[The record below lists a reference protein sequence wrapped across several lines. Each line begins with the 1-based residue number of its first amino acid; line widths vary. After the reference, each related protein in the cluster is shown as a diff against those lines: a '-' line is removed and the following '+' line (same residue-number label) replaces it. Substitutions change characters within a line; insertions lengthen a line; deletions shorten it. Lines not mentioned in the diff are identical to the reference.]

1 MKETTKMFI
10 DGMCVGGSFMYL
22 AIAIANLYGWT
33 TVLAGIGVIGFSYCM
48 IVIALA
54 ADEERR
60 IRRKQYDAGTHD
72 YYGNKLEDE
81 NK

>member
-1 MKETTKMFI
+1 MKETTKTFI

-33 TVLAGIGVIGFSYCM
+33 TVLTGIGVIAFSYCM
-48 IVIALA
+48 IIIALA

-60 IRRKQYDAGTHD
+60 IRRKQHDAGTHD

>member
-33 TVLAGIGVIGFSYCM
+33 TVLAGIGVIAFSYCM
-48 IVIALA
+48 IIIALA

-60 IRRKQYDAGTHD
+60 IRRKQHDAGTHD

>member
-1 MKETTKMFI
+1 MKETTKTFI

-33 TVLAGIGVIGFSYCM
+33 TVLAGIGVIAFSYCM
-48 IVIALA
+48 IIIALA

-60 IRRKQYDAGTHD
+60 IRRKQHDAGTHD

-81 NK
+81 NE

>member
-33 TVLAGIGVIGFSYCM
+33 TLLTGIGVIAFSYCM
-48 IVIALA
+48 IIIALA

-60 IRRKQYDAGTHD
+60 IRRKQHDAGTHD